1 MVKLKQIL
9 MATAVSTIGMLGSV
23 NATNAELI
31 IFDWGGYEDE
41 NFFQDYMEKY
51 GSAPSYNF
59 FSDEEEAFQKIRA
72 GYKADLHHPCSPSV
86 VKLRDAGMLLPIDT
100 SRLTNWDKVI
110 PEMKNLDGFNT
121 DGNQWAV
128 PIDWGATAMTYRTD
142 LVSEDDAS
150 TLQSFADPKFAGKVS
165 IPDNVDDA
173 YALGFL
179 ATGVTDW
186 NKASDADFKKASD
199 FLRAVHKNIRTY
211 WSDGSEIRSLMQSGE
226 VEISWS
232 WNEVAAIL
240 QSEDVPVSMKE
251 DTAEGKSTWMCA
263 YVHIKDNAGNTDE
276 AYDFLNAWLT
286 EESGAY
292 IVNEWGY
299 GHSLAPVME
308 KYGADAGFGTLD
320 SYSENT
326 LWQAPASPD
335 LRERMVSEFEL
346 IKAGF

>member
-1 MVKLKQIL
+1 MKKIQRFLAAVGLAIFGVVG
-9 MATAVSTIGMLGSV
+9 TA
-23 NATNAELI
+23 NAELI
-31 IFDWGGYEDE
+31 IFEWGGYEDE
-41 NFFQDYMEKY
+41 NFFPDYMAKY
-51 GSAPSYNF
+51 GKAPSYNF
-59 FSDEEEAFQKIRA
+59 FSDEEEAFQKMRA

-86 VKLRDAGMLLPIDT
+86 VKLRDAGMLEPIDT
-100 SRLTNWDKVI
+100 SRLKNWDKVI

-128 PIDWGATAMTYRTD
+128 PIDWGSTTMTYRTD
-142 LVSEDDAS
+142 LVSEADAS

-179 ATGVTDW
+179 AIGVTNW
-186 NKASDADFKKASD
+186 NDASDAEFNQASD
-199 FLRAVHKNIRTY
+199 FLRKVHKNMRTY
-211 WSDGSEIRSLMQSGE
+211 WADGAEIRGLMQSGE

-240 QSEDVPVSMKE
+240 ESEGVPVRSKE
-251 DTAEGKSTWMCA
+251 ETKEGKSTWLCA

-308 KYGADAGFGTLD
+308 KYGPDAGFGSLE
-320 SYSENT
+320 SYAKNT
-326 LWQAPASPD
+326 LWQAPAAPE
-335 LRERMVSEFEL
+335 LREKMISEFEL